1 MRVLEILMLSRAVAP
16 FTIGTTGPT
25 ALSTALAA
33 ALDAQW
39 TLGFPRTPDG
49 VDQLTHGFYRYPAA
63 LNPIAASHLL
73 SVVPDDGPLL
83 DPFCGSGTA
92 LIEGLRSG
100 RETVIGADAS
110 PLALW
115 VAARHTWRPAP
126 AQCERLRALASAAAA
141 SATADGSSAITFDRL
156 REELEAVAQEETDE
170 AVCEA
175 LWFCFCVSQQRAAT
189 QRKLAKDPAATL
201 VAVTSEYAHCAARL
215 ASAVGGG
222 DGGGGLGAAAVE
234 FVSSDARQLTLPRRA
249 SAIVTSPPYP
259 GVYDY
264 LSLAREGRAL
274 HGRAP
279 VMGLRQLP
287 EEVPGE
293 RVRWPED
300 WRSDREIGARKAR
313 RRRPQAFA
321 SAWDSDQKAW
331 MSAALGCLVSG
342 GRAALLIGDG
352 DGLDNLAATSRT
364 AAEVGFELLATATIS
379 SDVERTERKKGQR
392 RTEHALL
399 LEVP

>member
-1 MRVLEILMLSRAVAP
+1 MLSRAVATA
-16 FTIGTTGPT
+16 FSVTTTGPT
-25 ALSTALAA
+25 GISSALAA

-39 TLGFPRTPDG
+39 TFGFPRTPDG
-49 VDQLTHGFYRYPAA
+49 IDQLTNGFYRYPAA
-63 LNPIAASHLL
+63 LNPLAASHLL

-100 RETVIGADAS
+100 RDTVIGADAS

-115 VAARHTWRPAP
+115 VAARHTWQPAS
-126 AQCERLRALASAAAA
+126 AQCERLRALAAAATTAAAA
-141 SATADGSSAITFDRL
+141 DGPAITFDRL
-156 REELEAVAQEETDE
+156 REELETVAEDETDE

-175 LWFCFCVSQQRAAT
+175 LWFCFCVAQQRAAT
-189 QRKLAKDPAATL
+189 QRRLAKDPAATM

-215 ASAVGGG
+215 ARTVGGG
-222 DGGGGLGAAAVE
+222 GEQAGLGAAAVE
-234 FVSSDARQLTLPRRA
+234 LVSSDARQLSLPRKA

-274 HGRAP
+274 HGQAP
-279 VMGLRQLP
+279 VMGLRRLP

-293 RVRWPED
+293 RVRWPEA

-321 SAWDSDQKAW
+321 SAWDADQRAW
-331 MSAALGCLVSG
+331 MTAAFGCLVSG

>member
-1 MRVLEILMLSRAVAP
+1 MRSPTVPAFS
-16 FTIGTTGPT
+16 IGTTGPT
-25 ALSTALAA
+25 ALSAALSA

-49 VDQLTHGFYRYPAA
+49 IDQLTHGFYRYPAA
-63 LNPIAASHLL
+63 LNPVAASHLL

-83 DPFCGSGTA
+83 DPFCGSGTT

-100 RETVIGADAS
+100 RDTVIGADAS

-126 AQCERLRALASAAAA
+126 AQCERLRALASAATAA
-141 SATADGSSAITFDRL
+141 TPTDGSTTTFDRL
-156 REELEAVAQEETDE
+156 REELEAVSQEETDE

-175 LWFCFCVSQQRAAT
+175 LWFCFCVSQQRAAK
-189 QRKLAKDPAATL
+189 QRRLAKDPAATM

-215 ASAVGGG
+215 ASAVGSGSGGSGGNGGG
-222 DGGGGLGAAAVE
+222 DLGAAAVE

-264 LSLAREGRAL
+264 LSLAREGRAM

-279 VMGLRQLP
+279 VMGLRRLP
-287 EEVPGE
+287 DEVPGE

-321 SAWDSDQKAW
+321 SAWDADQRAW
-331 MSAALGCLVSG
+331 MTAALGCLVSG